1 MIFTEGWH
9 VTEDEDGL
17 HVHGTA
23 VRRVNGK
30 YAGSGWSARP
40 QNGCCSSRS
49 RPSSRAWRV
58 TGAAPWPAG
67 SWAPAWRG
75 APIVPRWRQRRRDRP
90 RRHPG
95 GRLGCLDHCPG
106 PSHEHRRPD
115 RSGRPSSVRP
125 LACGADLR
133 RWIRAHGTGGPLV
146 LGLDASHRRA
156 DIVLVRMRVRQRGA
170 ALPVAPP
177 TPFHG

>member
-1 MIFTEGWH
+1 MAPTPTQRLLPPQRQPH
-9 VTEDEDGL
+9 VP
-17 HVHGTA
+17 
-23 VRRVNGK
+23 RV
-30 YAGSGWSARP
+30 AR
-40 QNGCCSSRS
+40 
-49 RPSSRAWRV
+49 
-58 TGAAPWPAG
+58 
-67 SWAPAWRG
+67 
-75 APIVPRWRQRRRDRP
+75 RWRQRRRDRP

-95 GRLGCLDHCPG
+95 GRLGRRDRRPG
-106 PSHEHRRPD
+106 PSNRRPV

-125 LACGADLR
+125 RAGGADLR